1 MRCHNVWLKKEDSLT
16 ANRPRF
22 EATVLPHL
30 DAAYNLACWLLHD
43 EQAAQDVVQDA
54 CLRAWRFF
62 DSQRGEAVKPWLL
75 SIVRHACFDYLRARK
90 HEMLPLDE
98 EAAAAYPDEAHG
110 PEQLLLVR
118 VRREQVDGAMRA
130 LPWAF
135 REAIVLRELEA
146 LSYEEIA
153 RITGVPLGTVMSRLS
168 RARKLLRQSL
178 GGLDEEQAS

>member
-1 MRCHNVWLKKEDSLT
+1 MN

-43 EQAAQDVVQDA
+43 EQAAQDAVQDA

-62 DSQRGEAVKPWLL
+62 GDLRGESVKPWLL
-75 SIVRHACFDYLRARK
+75 SIVRHACFDYLRSRK
-90 HEMLPLDE
+90 HDALPIEEEQEAGYID
-98 EAAAAYPDEAHG
+98 EAAG
-110 PEQLLLVR
+110 PEDLLLAQ
-118 VRREQVDGAMRA
+118 VRREQVDAALAA
-130 LPWAF
+130 LPWVF

-146 LSYEEIA
+146 LSYEDIA

-168 RARKLLRQSL
+168 RARGLLRQSL
-178 GGLDEEQAS
+178 GGLGEEQAS

>member
-1 MRCHNVWLKKEDSLT
+1 LLT

-30 DAAYNLACWLLHD
+30 DAAFNLACWLLHD
-43 EQAAQDVVQDA
+43 DQAAQDVVQDA

-62 DSQRGEAVKPWLL
+62 DSLRGESVKPWLL

-90 HEMLPLDE
+90 HEPLPMDE
-98 EAAAAYPDEAHG
+98 EEEDERPDETAG
-110 PEQLLLVR
+110 PQELLLAR
-118 VRREQVDGAMRA
+118 VRREQVDQAIRA

-135 REAIVLRELEA
+135 REAIILRELEA
-146 LSYEEIA
+146 LPYEDIA
-153 RITGVPLGTVMSRLS
+153 RITDVPMGTVMSRLS

-178 GGLDEEQAS
+178 SGLGEEQAS